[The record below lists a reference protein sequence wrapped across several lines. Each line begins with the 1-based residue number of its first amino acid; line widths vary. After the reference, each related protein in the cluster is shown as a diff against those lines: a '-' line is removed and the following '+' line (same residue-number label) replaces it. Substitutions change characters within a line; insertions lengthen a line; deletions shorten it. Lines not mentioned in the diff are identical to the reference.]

1 MKQAL
6 IGAQLFSGKEFFD
19 NRALLIDGE
28 NIIDIINE
36 HNIPNNFET
45 QKLNGGILSPGFID
59 LQVNGGGGKLFNN
72 SPDKQSLNTIIEAHQ
87 HFGTTSIMP
96 TVISD
101 SLNVL
106 KRCTTIISEV
116 IENNKSLLG
125 VHIEGPFF
133 NVKYRGVHQKQYIN
147 TINSDYLNLFESLKD
162 FPVMLTLAPE
172 CISTKQLKHLK
183 SLGFKILAGH
193 TDASYDQ
200 LEEAIKYGLDGF
212 THLFNAMG
220 QISAREPGVVGSAL
234 AFDNAAASII
244 VDLHHVHPSL
254 IQMAY
259 KQKPQGKL
267 FFVSDSMATIHHGEP
282 SFELYDEVVSES
294 NGRIINSEGKLA
306 GSSITQIDAI
316 KNAYQ
321 SCNIPLNDAIAMVTR
336 YPAEYLGVANYLGSL
351 KSGYR
356 ADLTHFD
363 LDFQVHNVW
372 VAGKQLKQEAL
383 CE

>member
-1 MKQAL
+1 MKKAL
-6 IGAQLFSGKEFFD
+6 TGAKLFTGENFLENK
-19 NRALLIDGE
+19 ALLIEDK
-28 NIIDIINE
+28 NIAGIVGKT
-36 HNIPNNFET
+36 NIPNDFKI

-72 SPDKQSLNTIIEAHQ
+72 SPDKESLNAIIEAHQ
-87 HFGTTSIMP
+87 YFGSTSIMP

-101 SLNVL
+101 SLNIL
-106 KRCTTIISEV
+106 QKCTETISNEI
-116 IENNKSLLG
+116 NNNHSLLG

-133 NVKYRGVHQKQYIN
+133 NAKYRGVHQKKYIN
-147 TINSDYLNLFESLKD
+147 TINASYLSLFEKLD
-162 FPVMLTLAPE
+162 EFPVMITLAPE
-172 CISTKQLKHLK
+172 CISIKQLKYLK

-220 QISAREPGVVGSAL
+220 QISAREPSVVGSA
-234 AFDNAAASII
+234 FDFDETSASII

-254 IQMAY
+254 INLSF
-259 KQKPQGKL
+259 KQKPKGKL
-267 FFVSDSMATIHHGEP
+267 FFVSDSMATINHAEP
-282 SFELYDEVVSES
+282 SFELYDELVSES

-321 SCNIPLNDAIAMVTR
+321 KCNIPLESAIAMATL
-336 YPAEYLGVANYLGSL
+336 YPAKYLGVSHYIGQL
-351 KSGYR
+351 KKGHR
-356 ADLTHFD
+356 ADLAHFD
-363 LDFQVHNVW
+363 SSFKVRNVW
-372 VAGKQLKQEAL
+372 LSGKKINRESS
-383 CE
+383 

>member
-28 NIIDIINE
+28 NIIDVINE
-36 HNIPNNFET
+36 HDIPNNFEI

-72 SPDKQSLNTIIEAHQ
+72 SPDKESLNAIIEAHQ

-106 KRCTTIISEV
+106 KRCATTISEE
-116 IENNKSLLG
+116 IESNKSLLG

-147 TINSDYLNLFESLKD
+147 TINSDYLNLFESLQD

-234 AFDNAAASII
+234 TFDNAAASII

-321 SCNIPLNDAIAMVTR
+321 SCNIPLNEALAMASR

-351 KSGYR
+351 ESGYR
-356 ADLTHFD
+356 ADLTHFS
-363 LDFQVHNVW
+363 LDFQVQNVW
-372 VAGKQLKQEAL
+372 VAGKQLRQDAL

>member
-1 MKQAL
+1 MKQA
-6 IGAQLFSGKEFFD
+6 ITGSKLFNGKKFIEHK
-19 NRALLIDGE
+19 ALLIDDQHIAG
-28 NIIDIINE
+28 IVNE
-36 HNIPNNFET
+36 DAIPT
-45 QKLNGGILSPGFID
+45 DYQVQKLDGGILSPGFID

-72 SPDKQSLNTIIEAHQ
+72 SPDKESLNTIISAHQ
-87 HFGTTSIMP
+87 YFGTTSIMP

-101 SLNVL
+101 SLNIL
-106 KRCTTIISEV
+106 QKCTDIISNE
-116 IENNKSLLG
+116 INNNHSLLG
-125 VHIEGPFF
+125 IHIEGPFF

-147 TINSDYLNLFESLKD
+147 TINASYLNLFETLDK

-172 CISTKQLKHLK
+172 CISIKQLKHLK

-193 TDASYDQ
+193 TDANYDQ

-234 AFDNAAASII
+234 DFDETSASII

-254 IQMAY
+254 INLSF
-259 KQKPQGKL
+259 KQKPKGKL
-267 FFVSDSMATIHHGEP
+267 FFVSDSMATINHGEP

-321 SCNIPLNDAIAMVTR
+321 KCSIPLENAISMATL
-336 YPAEYLGVANYLGSL
+336 YPAEYLGVSDYIGQL
-351 KSGYR
+351 KKGYR
-356 ADLTHFD
+356 ADLAHFD
-363 LDFQVHNVW
+363 SNFHVQNVW
-372 VAGKQLKQEAL
+372 LAGKQIAEDPK
-383 CE
+383 

>member
-1 MKQAL
+1 MKHA
-6 IGAQLFSGKEFFD
+6 ITGAKIFSDHKLLD
-19 NRALLIDGE
+19 NKALLIDGE
-28 NIIDIINE
+28 NIIGIVAKNDIPD
-36 HNIPNNFET
+36 NIKI
-45 QKLNGGILSPGFID
+45 QQLNGGILSPGFID

-72 SPDKQSLNTIIEAHQ
+72 SPDKESLDEIIKAHQ

-106 KRCTTIISEV
+106 QRCTSTISNEIN
-116 IENNKSLLG
+116 NNKSLLG

-147 TINSDYLNLFESLKD
+147 TINNDYLNLFESLQG

-172 CISTKQLKHLK
+172 CISIKQLKHLK

-234 AFDNAAASII
+234 NFNNTAASII

-254 IQMAY
+254 IEMSY
-259 KQKPQGKL
+259 KQKPKGKL
-267 FFVSDSMATIHHGEP
+267 FFVSDSMATINHGEP

-294 NGRIINSEGKLA
+294 NGRLINSEGKLA

-316 KNAYQ
+316 KNAYT
-321 SCNIPLNDAIAMVTR
+321 SCNIALNDAIAMATS
-336 YPAEYLGVANYLGSL
+336 YPAEYLGVSDYLGSL
-351 KSGYR
+351 KANYR
-356 ADLTHFD
+356 ADLAHFD
-363 LDFQVHNVW
+363 IDFNVKNVW
-372 VAGKQLKQEAL
+372 VAGKHLKQEAS
-383 CE
+383 

>member
-1 MKQAL
+1 MKQA
-6 IGAQLFSGKEFFD
+6 ITGSKLFNGIDFIEHK
-19 NRALLIDGE
+19 ALLIDDQHIAG
-28 NIIDIINE
+28 IVNE
-36 HNIPNNFET
+36 DAIPTDF
-45 QKLNGGILSPGFID
+45 QVKKLEGGILSPGFID

-72 SPDKQSLNTIIEAHQ
+72 SPDKESLNTIISAHQ
-87 HFGTTSIMP
+87 YFGTTSIMP

-101 SLNVL
+101 SLNIL
-106 KRCTTIISEV
+106 QKCTDTISNEID
-116 IENNKSLLG
+116 NNHSLLG
-125 VHIEGPFF
+125 IHIEGPFF

-147 TINSDYLNLFESLKD
+147 TINASYLNLFETLDK

-172 CISTKQLKHLK
+172 CISIKQLKHLK

-193 TDASYDQ
+193 TDANYDQ

-220 QISAREPGVVGSAL
+220 QISAREPGVVGSA
-234 AFDNAAASII
+234 FDFDETSASII

-254 IQMAY
+254 INLSF
-259 KQKPQGKL
+259 KQKPKGKL
-267 FFVSDSMATIHHGEP
+267 FFVSDSMATINHGEP

-321 SCNIPLNDAIAMVTR
+321 KCSIPLESAISMATL
-336 YPAEYLGVANYLGSL
+336 YPAEYLGVSDYIGQL
-351 KSGYR
+351 KKGYR
-356 ADLTHFD
+356 ADLAHFD
-363 LDFQVHNVW
+363 SNFHVQNVW
-372 VAGKQLKQEAL
+372 LAGKQIKEDPQ
-383 CE
+383 

>member
-28 NIIDIINE
+28 NIIDVINE
-36 HNIPNNFET
+36 HDIPNNFEI

-72 SPDKQSLNTIIEAHQ
+72 SPDKESLNAIIEAHQ

-106 KRCTTIISEV
+106 KRCATTISEE
-116 IENNKSLLG
+116 IESNKSLLG

-147 TINSDYLNLFESLKD
+147 TINSDYLNLFESLQD

-220 QISAREPGVVGSAL
+220 QISAREPGGVGSAL
-234 AFDNAAASII
+234 TFDNTTASII

-321 SCNIPLNDAIAMVTR
+321 SCNIPLNEALAMASR

-351 KSGYR
+351 ESGYR
-356 ADLTHFD
+356 ADLTHFS
-363 LDFQVHNVW
+363 LDFQVQNVW
-372 VAGKQLKQEAL
+372 VAGKQLRQDAL

>member
-1 MKQAL
+1 MKQA
-6 IGAQLFSGKEFFD
+6 ITGSKLFNGIDFIEHK
-19 NRALLIDGE
+19 ALLIEDQHIAGIV
-28 NIIDIINE
+28 NKDA
-36 HNIPNNFET
+36 IPTDF
-45 QKLNGGILSPGFID
+45 QVKKLEGGILSPGFID

-72 SPDKQSLNTIIEAHQ
+72 SPDKESLNTIISAHQ
-87 HFGTTSIMP
+87 YFGTTSIMP

-101 SLNVL
+101 SLNIL
-106 KRCTTIISEV
+106 QKCTDTISNEID
-116 IENNKSLLG
+116 NNHSLLG
-125 VHIEGPFF
+125 IHIEGPFF

-147 TINSDYLNLFESLKD
+147 TINASYLNLFETLDK

-172 CISTKQLKHLK
+172 CISIKQLKHLK

-193 TDASYDQ
+193 TDANYDQ

-220 QISAREPGVVGSAL
+220 QISAREPGVVGSA
-234 AFDNAAASII
+234 FDFDETSASII

-254 IQMAY
+254 INLSF
-259 KQKPQGKL
+259 KQKPKGKL
-267 FFVSDSMATIHHGEP
+267 FFVSDSMATINHGEP

-321 SCNIPLNDAIAMVTR
+321 KCSIPLESAISMATL
-336 YPAEYLGVANYLGSL
+336 YPAEYLGVSDYIGQL
-351 KSGYR
+351 KKGYR
-356 ADLTHFD
+356 ADLAHFD
-363 LDFQVHNVW
+363 SNFHVQNVW
-372 VAGKQLKQEAL
+372 LAGKQIKEDPQ
-383 CE
+383 

>member
-1 MKQAL
+1 MKQA
-6 IGAQLFSGKEFFD
+6 ITGAKIFSDHKLLD
-19 NRALLIDGE
+19 NKALLIDGE
-28 NIIDIINE
+28 NIIGIVAKNDIPD
-36 HNIPNNFET
+36 NIKI
-45 QKLNGGILSPGFID
+45 QQLNGGILSPGFID

-72 SPDKQSLNTIIEAHQ
+72 SSDKESLDQIIKAHQ

-106 KRCTTIISEV
+106 QRCTSTISNEIN
-116 IENNKSLLG
+116 NNKSLLG

-147 TINSDYLNLFESLKD
+147 TINNDYLNLFESLQG

-172 CISTKQLKHLK
+172 CISIKQLKHLK

-234 AFDNAAASII
+234 NFNNTAASII

-254 IQMAY
+254 IEMSY
-259 KQKPQGKL
+259 KQKPKGKL
-267 FFVSDSMATIHHGEP
+267 FFVSDSMATINHGDP
-282 SFELYDEVVSES
+282 SFELYDEGVSES
-294 NGRIINSEGKLA
+294 NGRLINSEGKLA
-306 GSSITQIDAI
+306 GS
-316 KNAYQ
+316 
-321 SCNIPLNDAIAMVTR
+321 
-336 YPAEYLGVANYLGSL
+336 
-351 KSGYR
+351 
-356 ADLTHFD
+356 
-363 LDFQVHNVW
+363 
-372 VAGKQLKQEAL
+372 
-383 CE
+383 

>member
-28 NIIDIINE
+28 NIIDVINE
-36 HNIPNNFET
+36 HDIPNNFEI

-72 SPDKQSLNTIIEAHQ
+72 SPDKESLNAIIEAHQ

-106 KRCTTIISEV
+106 KRCATTISEE
-116 IENNKSLLG
+116 IESNKSLLG

-147 TINSDYLNLFESLKD
+147 TINSDYLNLFESLQD

-234 AFDNAAASII
+234 TFDNATASII

-321 SCNIPLNDAIAMVTR
+321 SCNIPLNEALAMASR

-351 KSGYR
+351 ESGYR
-356 ADLTHFD
+356 ADLTHFS
-363 LDFQVHNVW
+363 LDFQVKNVW
-372 VAGKQLKQEAL
+372 VAGNQLRQDAL

>member
-28 NIIDIINE
+28 NIIDVINE
-36 HNIPNNFET
+36 HDIPNNFEI

-72 SPDKQSLNTIIEAHQ
+72 SPDKESLNAIIEAHQ

-106 KRCTTIISEV
+106 KRCATTISEE
-116 IENNKSLLG
+116 IESNKSLLG

-147 TINSDYLNLFESLKD
+147 TINSDYLNLFESLQD

-234 AFDNAAASII
+234 TFDNVTASII

-321 SCNIPLNDAIAMVTR
+321 SCNIPLNEALAMASR

-351 KSGYR
+351 ESGYR
-356 ADLTHFD
+356 ADLTHFS
-363 LDFQVHNVW
+363 LDFQVQNVW
-372 VAGKQLKQEAL
+372 VAGKQLRQDAL

>member
-1 MKQAL
+1 MKTAL
-6 IGAQLFSGKEFFD
+6 KGARIFSGEEFFEKK
-19 NRALLIDGE
+19 ALLLEGE
-28 NIIDIINE
+28 AIVEIVDDSK
-36 HNIPNNFET
+36 IPKDFET

-72 SPDKQSLNTIIEAHQ
+72 SPDKDSLNTIIGAHQ

-106 KRCTTIISEV
+106 QKCTDTISDEI
-116 IENNKSLLG
+116 NHNHSLLG
-125 VHIEGPFF
+125 IHIEGPFF

-147 TINSDYLNLFESLKD
+147 TINATYMSLFETLDK

-172 CISTKQLKHLK
+172 CISIKQLKSLK
-183 SLGFKILAGH
+183 ALGFKILAGH
-193 TDASYDQ
+193 TDANYDQ
-200 LEEAIKYGLDGF
+200 LEEAVKYGLDGF

-220 QISAREPGVVGSAL
+220 QISSREPGVVGSAL
-234 AFDNAAASII
+234 DFDEASASII

-254 IQMAY
+254 INLSF
-259 KQKPQGKL
+259 KQKPKGKL
-267 FFVSDSMATIHHGEP
+267 FFVSDSMATINHGDP
-282 SFELYDEVVSES
+282 SFELYDEVVSEA

-321 SCNIPLNDAIAMVTR
+321 KCNIPIDSAISMATL
-336 YPAEYLGVANYLGSL
+336 YPAEYIGVSDYLGQL
-351 KSGYR
+351 RSGYR
-356 ADLTHFD
+356 ADLAHFNS
-363 LDFQVHNVW
+363 DFQIQNVW
-372 VAGKQLKQEAL
+372 VAGKQIRREDS
-383 CE
+383 

>member
-36 HNIPNNFET
+36 HEIPNNFEI

-72 SPDKQSLNTIIEAHQ
+72 SPDKESLNAIIEAHQ

-106 KRCTTIISEV
+106 KRCATTISEE
-116 IENNKSLLG
+116 IESNKSLLG

-147 TINSDYLNLFESLKD
+147 TINSDYLNLFESLQD

-234 AFDNAAASII
+234 TFDNTTASII

-321 SCNIPLNDAIAMVTR
+321 SCNIPLNEALAMASR

-351 KSGYR
+351 ESGYR
-356 ADLTHFD
+356 ADLTHFS
-363 LDFQVHNVW
+363 LDFQVQNVW
-372 VAGKQLKQEAL
+372 VAGKQLRQDAL

>member
-1 MKQAL
+1 MKQA
-6 IGAQLFSGKEFFD
+6 ITGSKLFNGIDFIEHK
-19 NRALLIDGE
+19 ALLIDDQHIAG
-28 NIIDIINE
+28 IVNE
-36 HNIPNNFET
+36 DAIPTDFLIK
-45 QKLNGGILSPGFID
+45 KLDGGILSPGFID

-72 SPDKQSLNTIIEAHQ
+72 SPDKESLNTIISAHQ
-87 HFGTTSIMP
+87 YFGTTSIMP

-101 SLNVL
+101 SLNIL
-106 KRCTTIISEV
+106 QKCTDTISNEI
-116 IENNKSLLG
+116 NNNHSLLG
-125 VHIEGPFF
+125 IHIEGPFF

-147 TINSDYLNLFESLKD
+147 TINASYLNLFETLDK

-172 CISTKQLKHLK
+172 CISIKQLKHLK

-193 TDASYDQ
+193 TDANYDQ

-220 QISAREPGVVGSAL
+220 QISAREPGVVGSA
-234 AFDNAAASII
+234 FDFDETSASII

-254 IQMAY
+254 INLSF
-259 KQKPQGKL
+259 KQKPKGKL
-267 FFVSDSMATIHHGEP
+267 FFVSDSMATINHGEP

-321 SCNIPLNDAIAMVTR
+321 KCSIPLESAISMATL
-336 YPAEYLGVANYLGSL
+336 YPAEYLGVSDYIGQL
-351 KSGYR
+351 KKGYR
-356 ADLTHFD
+356 ADLAHFD
-363 LDFQVHNVW
+363 SNFHVQNVW
-372 VAGKQLKQEAL
+372 LAGKQIKEDPQ
-383 CE
+383 

>member
-28 NIIDIINE
+28 NIIDVINE
-36 HNIPNNFET
+36 HDIPNNFEI

-72 SPDKQSLNTIIEAHQ
+72 SPDKESLNAIIEAHQ

-106 KRCTTIISEV
+106 KRCATTISEE

-147 TINSDYLNLFESLKD
+147 TINSDYLNLFESLQD

-234 AFDNAAASII
+234 TFDNATASII

-254 IQMAY
+254 IQMVY
-259 KQKPQGKL
+259 KHKPQGKL

-321 SCNIPLNDAIAMVTR
+321 SCNIPLNEALAMASR

-351 KSGYR
+351 ESGYR
-356 ADLTHFD
+356 ADLTHFS
-363 LDFQVHNVW
+363 LDFQVKNVW
-372 VAGKQLKQEAL
+372 VAGNQLRQDAL

>member
-106 KRCTTIISEV
+106 KRCTTTISEV

-234 AFDNAAASII
+234 TFDNAAASII

-372 VAGKQLKQEAL
+372 VAGKQLKQETL

>member
-36 HNIPNNFET
+36 HDIPKNFEI

-72 SPDKQSLNTIIEAHQ
+72 SPDKESLNAIIEAHQ

-106 KRCTTIISEV
+106 KRCTTTISEE

-147 TINSDYLNLFESLKD
+147 TINSDYLNLFESLQD

-234 AFDNAAASII
+234 TFDNTTASII

-321 SCNIPLNDAIAMVTR
+321 SCNIPLNEALAMASR

-351 KSGYR
+351 ESGYR
-356 ADLTHFD
+356 ADLTHFS
-363 LDFQVHNVW
+363 LDFQVQNVW
-372 VAGKQLKQEAL
+372 VAGKQLRQDAL

>member
-36 HNIPNNFET
+36 HDIPNNFEI

-72 SPDKQSLNTIIEAHQ
+72 SSDKESLNAIIEAHQ

-106 KRCTTIISEV
+106 KRCTKTISEE

-147 TINSDYLNLFESLKD
+147 TINSDYLNLFENFKD

-234 AFDNAAASII
+234 TFDNATASVI

-282 SFELYDEVVSES
+282 SFELYDEIVSES

-321 SCNIPLNDAIAMVTR
+321 SCNIPLNEALAMASR

-363 LDFQVHNVW
+363 LDFQVQNVW
-372 VAGKQLKQEAL
+372 IAGKQLKQEAL

>member
-1 MKQAL
+1 MKKAL
-6 IGAQLFSGKEFFD
+6 TGAKLFTGENFLENK
-19 NRALLIDGE
+19 ALLIEDKYIAG
-28 NIIDIINE
+28 IVGKA
-36 HNIPNNFET
+36 NIPKNFEI

-72 SPDKQSLNTIIEAHQ
+72 FPDKESLNTIIEAHQ
-87 HFGTTSIMP
+87 YFGSTSIMP

-101 SLNVL
+101 SLNIL
-106 KRCTTIISEV
+106 KKCTETISNEIN
-116 IENNKSLLG
+116 INHSLLG

-133 NVKYRGVHQKQYIN
+133 NAKYRGVHQKKYIN
-147 TINSDYLNLFESLKD
+147 TINASYLSLFEKLD
-162 FPVMLTLAPE
+162 EFPVMITLAPE
-172 CISTKQLKHLK
+172 CISIKQLKYLK

-220 QISAREPGVVGSAL
+220 QISAREPGVVGSA
-234 AFDNAAASII
+234 FDFDETSASII

-254 IQMAY
+254 INLSF
-259 KQKPQGKL
+259 KQKPKGKL
-267 FFVSDSMATIHHGEP
+267 FFVSDSMATINHGEP
-282 SFELYDEVVSES
+282 SFELYDEMVSES

-321 SCNIPLNDAIAMVTR
+321 KCNIPLESAIAMATL
-336 YPAEYLGVANYLGSL
+336 YPAQYLGVSHYIGQL
-351 KSGYR
+351 KKGHR
-356 ADLTHFD
+356 ADLAHFD
-363 LDFQVHNVW
+363 SSFKVRNVW
-372 VAGKQLKQEAL
+372 LSGKKINRESS
-383 CE
+383 

>member
-1 MKQAL
+1 MKLAL
-6 IGAQLFSGKEFFD
+6 SGAQIFSGKEFFETS
-19 NRALLIDGE
+19 ALLIKDE
-28 NIIDIINE
+28 NIVDIVNE
-36 HNIPNNFET
+36 LNIPDDY
-45 QKLNGGILSPGFID
+45 QIKKLKGGILSPGFID

-72 SPDKQSLNTIIEAHQ
+72 SPDKESLNTIIDAHL

-106 KRCTTIISEV
+106 QKCTATISKEIN
-116 IENNKSLLG
+116 NNKSLLG
-125 VHIEGPFF
+125 AHIEGPFF

-147 TINSDYLNLFESLKD
+147 TINASYLSLFESLNN

-172 CISTKQLKHLK
+172 CISIKQLKHLK

-193 TDASYDQ
+193 TDASFDQ

-220 QISAREPGVVGSAL
+220 QISAREPGVVGSAFY
-234 AFDNAAASII
+234 FDEAAASII

-254 IQMAY
+254 IHTAF
-259 KQKPQGKL
+259 KQKPKGKL
-267 FFVSDSMATIHHGEP
+267 FFVSDSMATINHGEP

-321 SCNIPLNDAIAMVTR
+321 KCNIPLDSAIAMATLF
-336 YPAEYLGVANYLGSL
+336 PAEYLGVSDYIGLL
-351 KSGYR
+351 KTGYR
-356 ADLTHFD
+356 ADLAHFD
-363 LDFQVHNVW
+363 LDFQVQNVW
-372 VAGKQLKQEAL
+372 LAGKQIKEGGI
-383 CE
+383 